1 MLKNPFIY
9 KRKSYLRINNL
20 SSQTNYFVS
29 FIIVKKRFYLVA
41 NEQADSVSSADKQ
54 INPKRGK
61 VRQIH
66 NAHMNATNFILLSVT

>member
-1 MLKNPFIY
+1 MLKNTFIY

-54 INPKRGK
+54 IRNEGRYVKYITP
-61 VRQIH
+61 
-66 NAHMNATNFILLSVT
+66 T